1 MYKRGTALLTT
12 STKPHNIRANLEISA
27 LPEDATRE
35 IWAAIKIN
43 IRFTSMIG
51 TGLPGLLRGVIADLV
66 LRAHGP
72 TNRASSFL
80 HSTIS
85 LYLIVSHHQSMADG
99 GRSIR
104 SLITLK
110 KTTSFGRLRVVIILS
125 LCGGV

>member
-51 TGLPGLLRGVIADLV
+51 TGLPGLLRGVIADLFSRRMAPPIEPR
-66 LRAHGP
+66 LFYTRQYHYI
-72 TNRASSFL
+72 SSL
-80 HSTIS
+80 VIIS
-85 LYLIVSHHQSMADG
+85 LWLTAAA
-99 GRSIR
+99 RSD
-104 SLITLK
+104 L
-110 KTTSFGRLRVVIILS
+110 
-125 LCGGV
+125 